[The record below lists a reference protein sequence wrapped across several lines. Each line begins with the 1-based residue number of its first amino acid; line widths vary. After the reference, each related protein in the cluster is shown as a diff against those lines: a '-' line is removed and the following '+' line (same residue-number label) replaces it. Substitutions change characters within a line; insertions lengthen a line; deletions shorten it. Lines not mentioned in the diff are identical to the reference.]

1 MNFSALETK
10 YEEVMKDLANNLL
23 TTREL
28 ARENLVGTRDT
39 GSQRIDETIEDD
51 STVKEFKAQMWIV
64 SERLVYFKE
73 KLESL
78 EKLTTEEG
86 QGTEELEQALLEAI
100 PSETD
105 IPQEDGPEQIIDD
118 LITQH
123 ERFISLFSRKKLGVF

>member
-1 MNFSALETK
+1 
-10 YEEVMKDLANNLL
+10 MKDLANNLL

>member
-1 MNFSALETK
+1 
-10 YEEVMKDLANNLL
+10 MKDLANNLL

-51 STVKEFKAQMWIV
+51 STVKEFKAQMRIV

-86 QGTEELEQALLEAI
+86 QGTEELEQALFEAI

>member
-1 MNFSALETK
+1 VNFSALETK